1 MATQQS
7 NDSTMKGNNEQGNN
21 TDSNNSKADNQE
33 KIKLRQLA
41 TKAKAFFDNEKYD
54 NCITVLKS
62 IVDSL
67 IEKGE
72 RGLKVSHNIALCEY
86 HQRVSNKQGSAHF
99 FLQELAKLKKEAA
112 KQSLSDL
119 STTTSSSN
127 GNGDE
132 SLTDSKNS
140 GDNSKDEGGNSSDT
154 NNNNSNNGEDD
165 LNKESGNSSGV
176 IDEDEFAGD
185 PLMSILMLNQATVLI
200 KMKRTSLA
208 LKTLET
214 LFSNIMLL
222 EEPIALKTCTLL
234 LEVYILYTI
243 ATKTST

>member
-99 FLQELAKLKKEAA
+99 FLQELACTALLQKSHHNWWQILLV
-112 KQSLSDL
+112 LS
-119 STTTSSSN
+119 
-127 GNGDE
+127 
-132 SLTDSKNS
+132 
-140 GDNSKDEGGNSSDT
+140 
-154 NNNNSNNGEDD
+154 GE
-165 LNKESGNSSGV
+165 
-176 IDEDEFAGD
+176 
-185 PLMSILMLNQATVLI
+185 TVFLCTRACPTQRLI
-200 KMKRTSLA
+200 AM
-208 LKTLET
+208 
-214 LFSNIMLL
+214 
-222 EEPIALKTCTLL
+222 CTLVGHGKHTAPSSPPAKPRKGTVVAFPMAL
-234 LEVYILYTI
+234 TQ
-243 ATKTST
+243 